1 MRHKIYN
8 WWLGMARVFR
18 REFRIVRK
26 DGGAL
31 LFFIALPLLYP
42 VTYTLIYN
50 PEIVTKCPVAVVDNC
65 RTAASR
71 QFVQEIS
78 AAPAIDIYGY
88 ATDLNEAKDWM
99 GSNKVAAIFEIP
111 RDYDKKI
118 GQGEQATVPMYF
130 DMQLLL
136 KYRALYSAVTEYQMH
151 LTQKITL
158 KKIESMGASSLSSA
172 ATPMK
177 SEANFL
183 GDPEQG
189 FASFVIPGI
198 LVLILQQSLVLGV
211 CLLGASSRERRRVNG
226 GYDPLMVSGVNST
239 QLIFG
244 KALCYLAIYVPMTF
258 YVLHFIPEIFELPH
272 YGDIWTYL
280 AFIFPMMLASVM
292 FGMVLNLFVTER
304 ESSFVVIVFT
314 SVLFLFLSGLTW
326 PRYAITGIWSWLG
339 DLVPATWGVQG
350 FIRIN
355 SNNASLSEVGY
366 DYMWLWILA
375 VVYFLLAWAVTYW
388 LTQKEKIPG
397 YRPVKFKDSDTI
409 DFTPPM

>member
-1 MRHKIYN
+1 
-8 WWLGMARVFR
+8 MARVFR

-31 LFFIALPLLYP
+31 LFFLALPLLYP

-50 PEIVTKCPVAVVDNC
+50 PEIVTRCPVAVVDNC

-71 QFVQEIS
+71 QFIQEIS

-88 ATDLNEAKDWM
+88 AADLNEARDWM

-111 RDYDKKI
+111 DDYDRKI
-118 GQGEQATVPMYF
+118 NRGEQATVPMYF

-136 KYRALYSAVTEYQMH
+136 KYRALYSAITEYQMD

-158 KKIESMGASSLSSA
+158 KKIESLGASSLAST

-189 FASFVIPGI
+189 FASFAIPGI

-226 GYDPLMVSGVNST
+226 GYDPLMVPGVSSA
-239 QLIFG
+239 QFIWG
-244 KALCYLAIYVPMTF
+244 KTLCYLVIYVPMTF
-258 YVLHFIPEIFELPH
+258 YVLHFIPEMFDLPH

-280 AFIFPMMLASVM
+280 AFIFPMMLASAM
-292 FGMVLNLFVTER
+292 FGMFLTLFVTER
-304 ESSFVVIVFT
+304 ESCFVVVVFT
-314 SVLFLFLSGLTW
+314 SLLFLFLSGLTW
-326 PRYAITGIWSWLG
+326 PRYAINGIWSWLG
-339 DLVPATWGVQG
+339 DMVPATWGVQG

-355 SNNASLSEVGY
+355 SNNASLVEVGH

-375 VVYFLLAWAVTYW
+375 ALYFMLAWLVTAY
-388 LTQKEKIPG
+388 LTRKEKRPG
-397 YRPVKFKDSDTI
+397 FRPIQFRDNDTI
-409 DFTPPM
+409 DFTPPL